1 MRIARGGD
9 ALMHEATLLQRLA
22 GRLARVAAVLR
33 TVAGAPDYERY
44 VAHMRTRHPGTAP
57 LSAGDFLAER
67 QRERFEKPGGRCC

>member
-1 MRIARGGD
+1 MIAR
-9 ALMHEATLLQRLA
+9 LLGA
-22 GRLARVAAVLR
+22 IARVLR
-33 TVAGAPDYERY
+33 AVAGVPDYERY